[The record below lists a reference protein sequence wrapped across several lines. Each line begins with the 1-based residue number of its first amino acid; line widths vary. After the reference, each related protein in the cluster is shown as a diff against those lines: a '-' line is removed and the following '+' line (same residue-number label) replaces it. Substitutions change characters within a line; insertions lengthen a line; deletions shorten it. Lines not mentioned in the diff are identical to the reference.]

1 MIYLLLL
8 GLRILSVIERIKKF
22 IFNKTGIPRFE
33 KIIELENS
41 LVEKEGT
48 ISFSEKSPI
57 RFDIPIEFAR
67 REGIDVPLTP
77 KTMPHILS
85 SMKNMKQA
93 INDLKDN
100 KKDPRNTIEESEFIK
115 LESFIKSL
123 KISGI
128 GYTKVPRSYI
138 FSRKA
143 VAYENA
149 IVLAM
154 NMDKKKISTAPSKKA
169 LKNIWQTY
177 ADLGVAANKI
187 ARYLRKKGFASHASH
202 PLGGIVLYP
211 RLAEKAGMGA
221 FGKAGILI
229 TPINGPT
236 LRLTAVYT
244 NIENLP
250 MNEGNEHLW
259 IRDFCEQCN
268 KCIKACPPG
277 AIYEEAIK
285 HDSGRVTHIDN
296 EKCFPY
302 FGNNFACTICIRVC
316 PFQISTYDK
325 VKKSFEKK

>member
-1 MIYLLLL
+1 M
-8 GLRILSVIERIKKF
+8 SVIEKIKKF
-22 IFNKTGIPRFE
+22 IFIKIGIPRFE
-33 KIIELENS
+33 KIIELEDS
-41 LVEKEGT
+41 LVEKEGS
-48 ISFSEKSPI
+48 ISFSEKSPV
-57 RFDIPIEFAR
+57 RFDIPNEFAR
-67 REGIDVPLTP
+67 REGIDVPLTS
-77 KTMPHILS
+77 KTMTYILS
-85 SMKNMKQA
+85 SVKNMKRA
-93 INDLKDN
+93 IIDLKGN
-100 KKDPRNTIEESEFIK
+100 KKDSRNAIEESEFIE
-115 LESFIKSL
+115 LESFIKFIKSL

-128 GYTKVPRSYI
+128 GYTKVPREYI
-138 FSRKA
+138 FFKKA

-154 NMDKKKISTAPSKKA
+154 NMDKEKISTAPSKKA

-177 ADLGVAANKI
+177 DGLGVAANKI

-236 LRLTAVYT
+236 LRLAAVYT

-250 MNEGNEHLW
+250 LNEGNEHLW
-259 IRDFCEQCN
+259 VRDFCEQCN

-277 AIYEEAIK
+277 AIYKEAIE

-302 FGNNFACTICIRVC
+302 FGNNFACTICISVC
-316 PFQISTYDK
+316 PFQMTSYDK
-325 VKKSFEKK
+325 VKERFEKK

>member
-1 MIYLLLL
+1 
-8 GLRILSVIERIKKF
+8 LSVIEKIKKF
-22 IFNKTGIPRFE
+22 IFIKIGIPRFE
-33 KIIELENS
+33 KIIELEDS
-41 LVEKEGT
+41 LVEKEGS
-48 ISFSEKSPI
+48 ISFSEKSPV
-57 RFDIPIEFAR
+57 RFDIPNEFAR
-67 REGIDVPLTP
+67 REGIDVPLTS
-77 KTMPHILS
+77 KTMTYILS
-85 SMKNMKQA
+85 SVKNMKRA
-93 INDLKDN
+93 IIDLKGN
-100 KKDPRNTIEESEFIK
+100 KKDSRNAIEESEFIE
-115 LESFIKSL
+115 LESFIKFIKSL

-128 GYTKVPRSYI
+128 GYTKVPREYI
-138 FSRKA
+138 FFKKA

-154 NMDKKKISTAPSKKA
+154 NMDKEKISTAPSKKA

-177 ADLGVAANKI
+177 DGLGVAANKI

-236 LRLTAVYT
+236 LRLAAVYT

-250 MNEGNEHLW
+250 LNEGNEHLW
-259 IRDFCEQCN
+259 VRDFCEQCN

-277 AIYEEAIK
+277 AIYKEAIE

-302 FGNNFACTICIRVC
+302 FGNNFACTICISVC
-316 PFQISTYDK
+316 PFQMTSYDK
-325 VKKSFEKK
+325 VKERFEKK

>member
-1 MIYLLLL
+1 
-8 GLRILSVIERIKKF
+8 LSVIEKIKKF
-22 IFNKTGIPRFE
+22 IFIKIGIPRFE
-33 KIIELENS
+33 KIIELEDS
-41 LVEKEGT
+41 LVEKEGS
-48 ISFSEKSPI
+48 ISFSEKSPV
-57 RFDIPIEFAR
+57 RFDIPNEFAR
-67 REGIDVPLTP
+67 REGIDVPLTS
-77 KTMPHILS
+77 KTMTYILS
-85 SMKNMKQA
+85 SVKNMKRA
-93 INDLKDN
+93 IIDLKCH
-100 KKDPRNTIEESEFIK
+100 KKDSRNAIEESEFID

-128 GYTKVPRSYI
+128 GYTKVPREYI
-138 FSRKA
+138 FFKKA

-154 NMDKKKISTAPSKKA
+154 NMDKEKISTAPSKKA

-177 ADLGVAANKI
+177 DGLGVAANKI

-236 LRLTAVYT
+236 LRLAAVYT

-250 MNEGNEHLW
+250 LNEGNEHLW
-259 IRDFCEQCN
+259 VRDFCEHCN

-277 AIYEEAIK
+277 AIYKEAIE
-285 HDSGRVTHIDN
+285 HDSGGVTHIDN

-316 PFQISTYDK
+316 PFQMTSYDK
-325 VKKSFEKK
+325 VKESFEKK

>member
-1 MIYLLLL
+1 M
-8 GLRILSVIERIKKF
+8 SVIEKIKKF
-22 IFNKTGIPRFE
+22 IFIKIGIPRFE
-33 KIIELENS
+33 KIIELEDS
-41 LVEKEGT
+41 LVEKEGS
-48 ISFSEKSPI
+48 ISFSEKSPV
-57 RFDIPIEFAR
+57 RFDIPNEFAR
-67 REGIDVPLTP
+67 REGIDVPLTS
-77 KTMPHILS
+77 KTMTHILS
-85 SMKNMKQA
+85 SMKNMKRA
-93 INDLKDN
+93 IIDLKGN
-100 KKDPRNTIEESEFIK
+100 KKDSRNAIEESEFID

-128 GYTKVPRSYI
+128 GYTKVPREYI
-138 FSRKA
+138 FFKKA

-154 NMDKKKISTAPSKKA
+154 NMDKEKISTAPSKKA

-177 ADLGVAANKI
+177 DGLGVAANKI

-236 LRLTAVYT
+236 LRLAAVYT

-250 MNEGNEHLW
+250 LNEGNEHLW
-259 IRDFCEQCN
+259 VRDFCEQCN

-277 AIYEEAIK
+277 AIYKEAIE

-316 PFQISTYDK
+316 PFQMTSYDK
-325 VKKSFEKK
+325 VKESFEKK